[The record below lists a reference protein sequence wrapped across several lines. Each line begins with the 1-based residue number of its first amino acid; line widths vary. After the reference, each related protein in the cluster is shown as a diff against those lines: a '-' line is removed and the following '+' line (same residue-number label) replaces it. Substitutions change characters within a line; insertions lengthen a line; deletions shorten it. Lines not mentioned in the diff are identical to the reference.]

1 MVQGAIKDTTTY
13 VNYVYN
19 ISSKGAAQVSSQLLG
34 MSSLTSSVLGQ
45 LAFQTSSYLS
55 STEGQI
61 MTLGTVAVAGF
72 TKATN
77 QAIEF
82 DYALKNIEA
91 IAGSSNMSSLGEQ
104 AMAMSNKYGVAVTEM
119 TEGLETLARA
129 GVSASNMP
137 KILEEGMKL
146 AKLEGLDL
154 ETAMESL
161 ISTTNLLD
169 TTGISMDSPDYA
181 AAVERQ
187 NQRIVSTSEVSPI
200 GATDIIN
207 TLEHVGGYASS
218 TNLDQEDLF
227 AVIAQL
233 GAKGTRGELAGTSLR
248 AFVSAGQ
255 KDTAQRALG
264 RIGLSVSDLWEND
277 ETMMSITDMKDVLD
291 EAMDAKGYTKQ
302 ERLEFYSDFAGYK
315 QANQIMKINTDQARD
330 YKEEINDAWSLGDK
344 LQHILGSTQANLQS
358 IFQTSVNFLTK
369 VGQNA
374 LTLVSPLIWAAKT
387 ILDVVT
393 NIPFMD
399 KIFSFGLILVGARAI
414 STIFNRIVPSIAQMT
429 SGMGNFKKFV
439 KDTKKELLGMK
450 DGLVAV
456 KTAIMTGDTSY
467 FDEQARK
474 NEFNRSSD
482 EDILKHRGIEEL
494 GKSDLISV
502 YLADKPVTS
511 EEREKIAVNKEKE
524 YKALL
529 KEIKKLQSETPEQR
543 NQRQKSQQE
552 PSKVSEKTKA
562 LQDINGTLKGL
573 DETMKG
579 VTTILSEFSNALRG
593 FSGIRS
599 LDNALQ
605 SLNNFLIDLRRGVGK
620 DGDITFFDGLFNK
633 IKNHTFKVEIVNA
646 TRIIPVHD
654 VGSVSWGQQRQADR
668 EVRDFRNRGTV
679 VVEDDLRSKGTKIKG
694 IGSYK
699 NKSVKLNAKYFD
711 DTKYHEFGHALFSD
725 SRNKRRSDNIKIS
738 ESDNAILSKTNLVA
752 PKHYKTLGNIVNEY
766 EADLFATELA
776 RKKGETVSK
785 ARLERMKI
793 AKEVLDN
800 HKVFDDVRQDYIEA
814 MVNAVMLEDEA
825 IQQQLNDGL
834 MEYERKK
841 AQVAKNIENRAKS
854 TKNKPKI
861 RKKPENVKH
870 VAFDRAYQ
878 NGDITTTEKIGTP
891 ALNISNFGD
900 LVDLDS
906 TEGIVTKEKVQQ
918 ALNMVIA
925 NESKRIF
932 KFSGKTKEQLIKE
945 LHRNLD
951 SLFGVGGTDM
961 SADGVTPAD
970 NLLDMIGMMAGAGE
984 LVFSTD
990 NDYDTSR
997 WESKYYDTRTGTTRV
1012 RNKKAKEDMS
1022 SIFGAKEQVDA
1033 TRQIRSLLKELSPY
1047 TREGKKINASDS
1059 QIAVLY
1065 ESLGRLFGP
1074 DFAEVYEQTKVVGS
1088 NFEQLHATMTDP
1100 GVLAAIDNL
1109 TDKDDI
1115 LFFRAI
1121 KKRMERGEG
1130 AFSEQIYSKFKSKMR
1145 KIKGHEKWDYGKVT
1159 NADRF
1164 SQLQAMMDI
1173 ADQRGLIA
1181 EGSVK
1186 DVLKANIEAAAK
1198 TVKQPH
1204 LGTHIAAGQGQS
1216 TRFGRWGEVSPI
1228 SAVTNKD
1235 IISSIDQDIAIL
1247 QDPNTTPDVKIKTL
1261 ERLGYGEFKGEKG
1274 FVANRAMG
1282 ITPELVIQDLKKL
1295 KEEVLSDKYSDV
1307 TEFSKKVDMDIFDDH
1322 TPVFEKDRE
1331 KITKDNN
1338 DKLRR
1343 AQYSTYLSLAGNV
1356 YEDVPLS
1363 EQLVPHA
1370 GGQVKTHPKHQNRYV
1385 YATSALMANPF
1396 MDDDG
1401 QRYREEFLSKYT
1413 PEEIA
1418 QMEQEWKQEV
1428 FETARE
1434 NLNNNTEIKRMA
1446 ILDDSIAL
1454 NANFA
1459 EYQGDSFFVDLYK
1472 DMQYKAELLGLKYV
1486 ENGEAWLEGIASV
1499 FNKDIEQVQED
1510 FKTVNTNFLQGTKFN
1525 GIDLEVAA
1533 ESVGVDL
1540 SKAPAVYG
1548 DGTANQEDKANY
1560 FLEQLGLMNG
1570 DSVVNAII
1578 GDKVVGNIGQAIS
1591 GGAVKDFNEHPVV
1604 KIAQSIFSSRGGK
1617 LDDRQDLLEFANSF
1631 GFGLGKNKDG
1641 KWQMMYAKD
1650 FAKGMIDSFDKDKA
1664 LADQP
1669 IFQAFMRKFGMEQ
1682 TSNYMDHI
1690 ETNFPETRVYK
1701 AELYDHFIRAMGNEG
1716 YAQQVPQGIA
1726 QGLYAERMYA
1736 QLQAIAHI
1744 LLELEAHEQVDLL
1757 NELPE
1762 EELKALN
1769 EALGFE
1775 IDKKPTLGNIDSYSQ
1790 SIHTPLG
1797 LKYQRQSSTYQDRSK
1812 REPEDVKGTIM
1823 RGLNQLKANKYA
1835 FSDTDSGP
1843 TPLKR
1848 KQHIGV
1854 EPEPGSLEDDE
1865 AYQTLAGLT
1874 PDEMMSLTLETG
1886 RKARTDRKVAE
1897 VRSVASTAGGI
1908 KGVKSERTKR
1918 RIFKGDRKNR
1928 DQAIVFDKDK
1938 NYIGILKNEQDNYN
1952 DVTNDVWQIARNIAR
1967 DQGNMDQ
1974 VKAALA
1980 IQTGLSEKNIKDMQA
1995 TEAQKK
2001 LAHKK
2006 YMAQDYVN
2014 VNALTDEEYQ
2024 EAINQMEDVKLVKKI
2039 KKENGV
2045 YKYDVN
2051 QKFRKTVDK
2060 ETFDDMV
2067 KNNLIRTDKD
2077 GNYLDVTEKI
2087 GDDGSSLYEVWN
2099 FKELVSSYDDIL
2111 ENIKVKGLI
2120 DTMRAD
2126 QTFAQSGQTHM
2137 DNLLAPLYNQIE
2149 ANKKEIKAI
2158 EGGKYSK
2165 EAMRKKMDEELSL
2178 LADREGPYTH
2188 IETIEE
2194 EDIATDKIAKKY
2206 KPFTEEEIKEKIN
2219 ILNKSNEDLKSIAET
2234 IERQGINYE
2243 ELLLNNPMIALM
2255 EVMNPDFLNANEGLS
2270 AQDIIT
2276 RSILEPGNAGL
2287 KMFPG
2292 NLINPDD
2299 VLANIN
2305 VEKLQAL
2312 AEINP
2317 DILKNIIAEFYGNYT
2332 NEFLDTLVEH
2342 KGMETIVTDLLS
2354 DSFNIDKVDNRMK
2367 KLFNITGDDIDKS
2380 TYTKDVLRVMR
2391 ERWGDTI
2398 SSYNDGKGIDLRSMD
2413 ISGERLANA
2422 FKGIRAEEGSE
2433 WLQNDMVSFF
2443 MSAFGI
2449 NPDTAMSMFDVDLFN
2464 FQDSSRILNAQKIKM
2479 AQSTNKKAGQSRR
2492 TKKVNAAMG
2501 TTDESGV
2508 PILKSGETVTLG
2520 GPGGSTVTGGVYTES
2535 EETLRLKELENKLKA
2550 NEERREKVDEEIRI
2564 LTDNLVTANKS
2575 EAEQIRVELSALE
2588 FEFDQ
2593 IESNR
2598 ETLESEI
2605 EQIENTDYFSEV
2617 RKGVGH
2623 QGDAAKS
2630 ITNDIGDVNQDMRSG
2645 IYDKEQKTSFG
2656 GSARSGTQVSDV
2668 PNKSTSDQ
2676 YDRAANTA
2684 RLPDYERDRLE
2695 HMYDPNER
2703 DQLSKSAL
2711 PTSISALILGV
2722 QAVINAAEQN
2732 IAERR
2737 EIRKNQEEAI
2747 NNAQQ
2752 ALNQAQNDL
2761 TQERSEYEV
2770 DRKAKITAEMISAA
2784 TFPPHNSLRKKL
2796 YERYKKG
2803 QLTHAELEAIS
2814 GVTTQKTDGTSDT
2827 FTYMGRDVS
2836 VKEQMQSLK
2845 EATDLE
2851 SLPEEYA
2858 QYSPLINALVDV
2870 YSANPMLELFGRYMD
2885 NPEVRKGMKAR
2896 MLMYANKAYAE
2907 GKMSKKLGDR
2917 NSFVDIANSLDDP
2930 ELYAAYYDMVDI
2942 ISNANN
2948 RHIGNVDLSMIDDE
2962 DVNAN
2967 RDYFDSGSSWFS
2979 KKRSSLRTRRFAMT
2993 PKERGKS
3000 AATYIKDSIK
3010 DGIDYLSV
3018 SSEELQKRE
3027 EWKIRNKYSKMHK
3040 QDLLRIDA
3048 LSDDDALK
3056 EAGDLS
3062 DYSYDIKNTAEEEY
3076 KKMLAKTGGSNP
3088 MAIMEEA
3095 TRRGQVKAARN
3106 KLQKESARR
3115 IIATDQSNEL
3125 KMLRANME
3133 EDPDYLSKQN
3143 GYRPNKLMR
3152 MTKRGLDRT
3161 ADFFGSRMTDKDG
3174 YDEYIHSVDG
3184 FSKKLD
3190 GAGKYLTGFQEV
3202 VKEVAQVF
3210 PPLQV
3215 AVVGL
3220 TFVIEIL
3227 KKAEMASVGL
3237 GKFMRMGR
3245 TLSQGGSVN
3254 ILKGLGPG
3262 GKGFKITPTSRLGKI
3277 MGGTS
3282 TMLGSIGSKIAAA
3295 AGPIAIVAAIIIAL
3309 GIALKA
3315 SFESHKK
3322 YVETLKKE
3330 QKELQS
3336 RARSLEQQTYIMKRQ
3351 ADHMGDTPAKLRLT
3365 KQLELA
3371 EKKLMMVQTQ
3381 RRANTINLAMA
3392 NEDALN
3398 GETGLWYKITNLWG
3412 GAQSHVEEREGL
3424 YGRVQEAH
3432 EWAEGD
3438 LFGLYTT
3445 DAIQAVS
3452 DLKTASPFEYQAM
3465 ENYGPELKSLYDYQ
3479 SRAIK
3484 RTGSYEGA
3492 ENDPA
3497 YQRRKKRIMNQT
3509 GLSEGE
3515 VDTLLENMQTEY
3527 QVTQAK
3533 DAMEAQRV
3541 TVRSEHELKRAAAR
3555 MGVNTEE
3562 LKAMKGTK
3570 EYQQLMIQA
3579 QADMIQ
3585 QEERGAAFMA
3595 VIKDMGM
3602 NVLIEIGAIVKSIWD
3617 LAVIVSSLTSSE
3629 WWILLIKAAVW
3640 GTDGWKQEDLDKL
3653 EAPSKAAEDIQAN
3666 GSRMVGAVRA
3676 SWEDIDYAL
3685 DVQDQQYNDD
3695 LVAAANEVY
3704 DPMARGNFGNGPK
3717 NMYHLGGSGGRD
3729 MPGMSS
3735 QSNSGQSS
3743 GASVNQNQISTN
3755 YNNQGISSNSTVNT
3769 QQNSNS
3775 ASLTTS
3781 QKHVASAGT
3790 TKTLVSNNQR
3800 LSPKSSTVNDATTP
3814 NVGQVVESKN
3824 TDNSRTDNSNTV
3836 TIQNININTA
3846 DDPEAIKAMFL
3857 ELIIELQ
3864 EQINPRQVSRTVGE
3878 VSTETSTDT
3887 NTTPTSSTD
3896 PSSSSSSQSNSNSG
3910 SSSPVTPQPSAAAIK
3925 RHRSTQSNNSASVK
3939 QVESKWK
3946 NKNIANKYDMVRKVL
3961 YNGGK

>member
-34 MSSLTSSVLGQ
+34 MSTLTSSILGQ

-55 STEGQI
+55 STEGHI
-61 MTLGTVAVAGF
+61 VTLGTVAVAGF
-72 TKATN
+72 AKATS

-181 AAVERQ
+181 TAVERQ

-255 KDTAQRALG
+255 KDTAQRALA
-264 RIGLSVSDLWEND
+264 RIGLNVSDLWEND

-369 VGQNA
+369 VGQSA
-374 LTLVSPLIWAAKT
+374 LTFVSPLIWAAKT

-399 KIFSFGLILVGARAI
+399 KIFGFGLVLVGARAI
-414 STIFNRIVPSIAQMT
+414 STIFNKIVPSIARMS
-429 SGMGNFKKFV
+429 SGMGNFKNFI
-439 KDTKKELLGMK
+439 KDTKKELLEMK

-456 KTAIMTGDTSY
+456 KEVMKTGDTSY
-467 FDEQARK
+467 FDKQARK
-474 NEFNRSSD
+474 NEFNRISD

-494 GKSDLISV
+494 GKSELISL
-502 YLADKPVTS
+502 YLADKPVTNK
-511 EEREKIAVNKEKE
+511 ERKSIAANKEKE

-529 KEIKKLQSETPEQR
+529 KEISKLQNETPEQR

-562 LQDINGTLKGL
+562 LQDINDTLKSV

-579 VTTILSEFSNALRG
+579 VTTTLSEFSNALRG

-599 LDNALQ
+599 LDTALQ
-605 SLNNFLIDLRRGVGK
+605 SLNNFLIDLRKGVGK
-620 DGDITFFDGLFNK
+620 DGDIAFFDGLFNK

-668 EVRDFRNRGTV
+668 EVRDFRNRGAV

-725 SRNKRRSDNIKIS
+725 PRNKRRSDNIKIS

-841 AQVAKNIENRAKS
+841 TQVAKNIENRAKS

-861 RKKPENVKH
+861 KRTQENVKH
-870 VAFDRAYQ
+870 VAFARSYQ
-878 NGDITTTEKIGTP
+878 NGDVTTTEKIGTP

-900 LVDLDS
+900 LIDLDS
-906 TEGIVTKEKVQQ
+906 AEGIVTKEKVQQ

-932 KFSGKTKEQLIKE
+932 KFSGKTKEQLMKE
-945 LHRNLD
+945 LRRNID
-951 SLFGVGGTDM
+951 SLFGAGGTDVA
-961 SADGVTPAD
+961 ADGVTPAD

-990 NDYDTSR
+990 SDYDTERLASD
-997 WESKYYDTRTGTTRV
+997 YYDTRTGTARV
-1012 RNKKAKEDMS
+1012 KNKKAREDMS

-1121 KKRMERGEG
+1121 KKRMERGEE

-1198 TVKQPH
+1198 TIDQPY

-1247 QDPNTTPDVKIKTL
+1247 QDPNTSSDIKIKTL

-1282 ITPELVIQDLKKL
+1282 IAPELVIQDLKKL

-1331 KITKDNN
+1331 KITKANS

-1418 QMEQEWKQEV
+1418 QMEQEWRQEV

-1434 NLNNNTEIKRMA
+1434 NLNNNTEIKKMA

-1540 SKAPAVYG
+1540 SKAPAMHG
-1548 DGTANQEDKANY
+1548 RKKANQEDKANY

-1570 DSVVNAII
+1570 DSVVNAMI

-1591 GGAVKDFNEHPVV
+1591 GGAVKSFNEHPVV

-1631 GFGLGKNKDG
+1631 GFGAGKNKEG
-1641 KWQMMYAKD
+1641 KWKMMHAKA

-1669 IFQAFMRKFGMEQ
+1669 IFQAFMRKFGMKQ
-1682 TSNYMDHI
+1682 TSSYMDHV

-1716 YAQQVPQGIA
+1716 YAQQLPQGIA
-1726 QGLYAERMYA
+1726 QGIYAERMYA

-1769 EALGFE
+1769 EALGLKV
-1775 IDKKPTLGNIDSYSQ
+1775 DQKPTLGNIDSYSQ

-1797 LKYQRQSSTYQDRSK
+1797 MRYQRQSSTYQDRSK

-1823 RGLNQLKANKYA
+1823 RGLKQLKASKYA
-1835 FSDTDSGP
+1835 FSNTDSGP
-1843 TPLKR
+1843 EPLRR
-1848 KQHIGV
+1848 KQYIGK
-1854 EPEPGSLEDDE
+1854 ESEPGSLEDDK
-1865 AYQTLAGLT
+1865 AYQKLAGLT
-1874 PDEMMSLTLETG
+1874 PDEMMELALETG

-1918 RIFKGDRKNR
+1918 RIFGRDRKNR
-1928 DQAIVFDKDK
+1928 DQAIVFDEDK

-1952 DVTNDVWQIARNIAR
+1952 DVVNDVWQIARNIAR

-1974 VKAALA
+1974 IKAALA

-1995 TEAQKK
+1995 TETQKK
-2001 LAHKK
+2001 LAYKK

-2039 KKENGV
+2039 KKENGS
-2045 YKYDVN
+2045 YKYDVH

-2126 QTFAQSGQTHM
+2126 QTFAQSGQDYM
-2137 DNLLAPLYNQIE
+2137 DKLLAPLYDQIE
-2149 ANKKEIKAI
+2149 VGKKEIEDLRK
-2158 EGGKYSK
+2158 EG
-2165 EAMRKKMDEELSL
+2165 EDEEIIS
-2178 LADREGPYTH
+2178 
-2188 IETIEE
+2188 I
-2194 EDIATDKIAKKY
+2194 
-2206 KPFTEEEIKEKIN
+2206 FQ
-2219 ILNKSNEDLKSIAET
+2219 EDLEEFQAVVRAIQEQKLD
-2234 IERQGINYE
+2234 YE
-2243 ELLLNNPMIALM
+2243 QLLLNNPMIALM
-2255 EVMNPDFLNANEGLS
+2255 EVMNPEFLNANEGLS

-2276 RSILEPGNAGL
+2276 KSILEPGNAGL

-2292 NLINPDD
+2292 NLVNPDD

-2380 TYTKDVLRVMR
+2380 TYTKDVLRVIR

-2422 FKGIRAEEGSE
+2422 FKGIRAEEGDE

-2449 NPDTAMSMFDVDLFN
+2449 NPDTAMSMFDVDLFD

-2492 TKKVNAAMG
+2492 TRKVSVAMG

-2508 PILKSGETVTLG
+2508 PVFQPGDTIILG
-2520 GPGGSTVTGGVYTES
+2520 GPGGSTVAGGVYTES
-2535 EETLRLKELENKLKA
+2535 EETLRLKELENKLKE
-2550 NEERREKVDEEIRI
+2550 NEERREEVNDEIDD
-2564 LTDNLVTANKS
+2564 LTKSLATANKS
-2575 EAEQIRVELSALE
+2575 EAEQINIEISVLE
-2588 FEFDQ
+2588 AEIDQ
-2593 IESNR
+2593 IENDR
-2598 ETLESEI
+2598 ESLESEI
-2605 EQIENTDYFSEV
+2605 EKIENEDYFSEV

-2630 ITNDIGDVNQDMRSG
+2630 ITNDIGDINQETRSE
-2645 IYDKEQKTSFG
+2645 IYDREQKTSFG
-2656 GSARSGTQVSDV
+2656 SSARSGTQVSDV
-2668 PNKSTSDQ
+2668 SNKSTSDQ
-2676 YDRAANTA
+2676 YDRAANTS
-2684 RLPDYERDRLE
+2684 RLPDYEKDRLE

-2722 QAVINAAEQN
+2722 QAIVNAEEQS
-2732 IAERR
+2732 IKERQ

-2752 ALNQAQNDL
+2752 SVEQVQNDL
-2761 TQERSEYEV
+2761 VNERSEYEIG
-2770 DRKAKITAEMISAA
+2770 RKAKITAEMISAA
-2784 TFPPHNSLRKKL
+2784 TFPPHSSLRKTL
-2796 YERYKKG
+2796 YERYKNG

-2885 NPEVRKGMKAR
+2885 NPEIKRAMRQR
-2896 MLMYANKAYAE
+2896 MLMYGNKAYAE
-2907 GKMSKKLGDR
+2907 GKISKKPGG
-2917 NSFVDIANSLDDP
+2917 SFVELANSLGDS
-2930 ELYAAYYDMVDI
+2930 ELYAAYYDMVDF
-2942 ISNANN
+2942 ISSVDN
-2948 RHIGNVDLSMIDDE
+2948 RYIGNVDLSMIDDE
-2962 DVNAN
+2962 SVNAN

-2979 KKRSSLRTRRFAMT
+2979 NKRASFRTRRFAMS
-2993 PKERGKS
+2993 PNERGKN
-3000 AATYIKDSIK
+3000 AATNIKDSITNT
-3010 DGIDYLSV
+3010 IDYLSV
-3018 SSEELQKRE
+3018 SSEEMRNME
-3027 EWKIRNKYSKMHK
+3027 EAKIRKKYGDMHREG
-3040 QDLLRIDA
+3040 LLRIQAMSDEEA
-3048 LSDDDALK
+3048 LA
-3056 EAGDLS
+3056 EAGEDL
-3062 DYSYDIKNTAEEEY
+3062 DNYIVRTVAEKEY
-3076 KKMLAKTGGSNP
+3076 EKLAQNGGSNP

-3095 TRRGQVKAARN
+3095 TRRGQVRAAKY
-3106 KLQKESARR
+3106 KLTTDMVHRVLVDGQSA
-3115 IIATDQSNEL
+3115 EL
-3125 KMLRANME
+3125 EELYANME
-3133 EDPDYLSKQN
+3133 EDPDYLSKKN

-3152 MTKRGLDRT
+3152 MAKRGLDRT
-3161 ADFFGSRMTDKDG
+3161 ADFFGSRMTDKEG
-3174 YDEYIHSVDG
+3174 YDEYIHSIDD
-3184 FSKKLD
+3184 FSGKLK
-3190 GAGKYLTGFQEV
+3190 GAGQYLTGFQEV
-3202 VKEVAQVF
+3202 VGEVAKVF

-3220 TFVIEIL
+3220 TFVIEAL
-3227 KKAEMASVGL
+3227 KKAEMVSAGL

-3262 GKGFKITPTSRLGKI
+3262 GRGFRITPTSRLGKI
-3277 MGGTS
+3277 LGGSS
-3282 TMLGSIGSKIAAA
+3282 TMLGNIGSKIAAA

-3309 GIALKA
+3309 GVALKA

-3351 ADHMGDTPAKLRLT
+3351 SDHMGDTPAKLRLT

-3371 EKKLMMVQTQ
+3371 EKKLMMVQTK

-3412 GAQSHVEEREGL
+3412 GAQSHIEEREGL

-3438 LFGLYTT
+3438 IFGLYTT
-3445 DAIQAVS
+3445 DAIQTVS
-3452 DLKTASPFEYQAM
+3452 DLKATSPFEYQAM

-3484 RTGSYEGA
+3484 RVGSYEGI

-3509 GLSEGE
+3509 GLSEDE
-3515 VDTLLENMQTEY
+3515 VDTLLENMQTEH

-3533 DAMEAQRV
+3533 DAMEAQRD

-3555 MGVNTEE
+3555 MGVNPEE
-3562 LKAMKGTK
+3562 LEAMKGTK

-3585 QEERGAAFMA
+3585 QEEKGAAFMA
-3595 VIKDMGM
+3595 IIKDLGM

-3617 LAVIVSSLTSSE
+3617 LATIVTSLASSE

-3640 GTDGWKQEDLDKL
+3640 GTEGWKQEDLDKL
-3653 EAPSKAAEDIQAN
+3653 EAPTKAAEDIKAN
-3666 GSRMVGAVRA
+3666 GSRMTGAVRA
-3676 SWEDIDYAL
+3676 TWEDIDYAL

-3704 DPMARGNFGNGPK
+3704 DPMSRNNFGNGPK

-3755 YNNQGISSNSTVNT
+3755 YGNQGISSNSTVDT

-3790 TKTLVSNNQR
+3790 TKTPVSNNQR

-3857 ELIIELQ
+3857 ELIVELQ

-3878 VSTETSTDT
+3878 VSTETNTDT
-3887 NTTPTSSTD
+3887 NTTSTPSSSTD
-3896 PSSSSSSQSNSNSG
+3896 SSSSSSSQSSSNSG
-3910 SSSPVTPQPSAAAIK
+3910 SSSPATPQPSAAAIK
-3925 RHRSTQSNNSASVK
+3925 RHRSTQSNNGMSAK

-3946 NKNIANKYDMVRKVL
+3946 NKDVAKKYDIVRKAL